1 MSDLVHSNSEELLL
15 HETGFSSSDS
25 DSEDTKTAGNESNGS
40 PNKILEMGDKCEKP
54 GRLPLPLGN
63 TTIETPTNFAL
74 TLDARSGSAVGK
86 RTDSVSPQD
95 FDVKYGSLNLKN
107 IHAGNRSG
115 SFNVQQEKLAKIDS
129 QLSTSPQR
137 KLPIP
142 NMAVNTNPNLK
153 GILIKPKR
161 ILPAKPDHLKVKSAQ
176 IRQSSKDDDKLE
188 QGLSL
193 AGDVVLHGQTE
204 SDFGEKQLTNSPPD
218 VDKIKTYFRKH
229 GPELIG
235 IENNGTEDSDL
246 SPDYVD
252 QTNAPVLKSEN
263 ESGYLTKDGDTVCVD
278 LKSPVNQTKTEEW
291 KMFESD
297 NKEEN
302 NNKMTSDTNVPR
314 SLERGIRSPSPKS
327 NTTWDRSSSGYSSD
341 ERPDPRSPPPVSSAG
356 TSSKHSLDNDDE
368 ILIPEIEAG
377 IASLTGPDKQ
387 LQDTGGGSQEA
398 DKTHTESAILD
409 RDNVTPENCSH
420 TLSVTPQPTRCVNCD
435 IMSKT
440 KTDLSLQTHSSA
452 FDSVIPGARQL
463 LMQKPSWTPP
473 AKIQYRKS
481 ASEAMI
487 NLRYPGKQTAPDT
500 HGGLEVLGKS
510 YRQQSNIT
518 APASQDEGENAGRS
532 DIPTP
537 GSGTGLEDGARESD
551 LSLDLTQ
558 VDTRNQEAT
567 KTRLIRQQLMTLR
580 SPRDMKMNMN
590 GR

>member
-1 MSDLVHSNSEELLL
+1 MSDLSNSNSALFL
-15 HETGFSSSDS
+15 HEFSDSSSDS
-25 DSEDTKTAGNESNGS
+25 DSEDSKTAGNESNGS
-40 PNKILEMGDKCEKP
+40 PNKILEMGDRCEKS

-74 TLDARSGSAVGK
+74 TLDTRSGSSVGK
-86 RTDSVSPQD
+86 HADSVSPHD
-95 FDVKYGSLNLKN
+95 FDVRYGSLNLKN
-107 IHAGNRSG
+107 THTGNRSG
-115 SFNVQQEKLAKIDS
+115 SFNVQQEKLAKSDS

-142 NMAVNTNPNLK
+142 NMALNTNPNLK

-176 IRQSSKDDDKLE
+176 IRQSSKVDDKLE

-193 AGDVVLHGQTE
+193 AGDVVLHGQTV
-204 SDFGEKQLTNSPPD
+204 SDLDEKQTTNLPTD

-229 GPELIG
+229 GPELIR
-235 IENNGTEDSDL
+235 IENNGTEELDR
-246 SPDYVD
+246 SPNCVD
-252 QTNAPVLKSEN
+252 QTIVPVLRSQN
-263 ESGYLTKDGDTVCVD
+263 ESGYLIIDETSSD
-278 LKSPVNQTKTEEW
+278 LKAPDNKTKIEEW
-291 KMFESD
+291 NNSEPG
-297 NKEEN
+297 KEEN
-302 NNKMTSDTNVPR
+302 NNKMTSDTNIPR

-377 IASLTGPDKQ
+377 IASLTGSGKQ
-387 LQDTGGGSQEA
+387 LVDTGADSQETA
-398 DKTHTESAILD
+398 KTNSESAILD

-440 KTDLSLQTHSSA
+440 KTDLGLQTHSSA
-452 FDSVIPGARQL
+452 FDSVMPGARQL
-463 LMQKPSWTPP
+463 FLQKPQWTPP
-473 AKIQYRKS
+473 TKIQYRKS

-500 HGGLEVLGKS
+500 HSGLEVLGKS
-510 YRQQSNIT
+510 YRQPSNVT
-518 APASQDEGENAGRS
+518 AHTSQEEGENVGRS

-537 GSGTGLEDGARESD
+537 GSTEGLDDGVRDSD
-551 LSLDLTQ
+551 LMLDLSEC
-558 VDTRNQEAT
+558 DGRSQEAV
-567 KTRLIRQQLMTLR
+567 KTRMIRQQLMTLR

>member
-1 MSDLVHSNSEELLL
+1 MSDLYKTNSALLFDEL
-15 HETGFSSSDS
+15 SDS
-25 DSEDTKTAGNESNGS
+25 DSEDSKTAGNESNDS
-40 PNKILEMGDKCEKP
+40 PSKFLEMGDKSEKS

-74 TLDARSGSAVGK
+74 NVDTRSGSSVGK
-86 RTDSVSPQD
+86 HADSVQSND
-95 FDVKYGSLNLKN
+95 SDVRNGSLNLKN
-107 IHAGNRSG
+107 QYAGNRSG

-142 NMAVNTNPNLK
+142 NMALNTNPNLK

-176 IRQSSKDDDKLE
+176 IRQSSKFDDKLD

-193 AGDVVLHGQTE
+193 AGDVVLHGQTVSN
-204 SDFGEKQLTNSPPD
+204 SDEKQTTNSPTD
-218 VDKIKTYFRKH
+218 VDKIKSYFRKH
-229 GPELIG
+229 GPKLTDSKYK
-235 IENNGTEDSDL
+235 GTEEIDL
-246 SPDYVD
+246 SPDYDD
-252 QTNAPVLKSEN
+252 QINVPVLRSQSEC
-263 ESGYLTKDGDTVCVD
+263 GYLIKDETARD
-278 LKSPVNQTKTEEW
+278 LKAPDNKAQTEEW
-291 KMFESD
+291 GTSD
-297 NKEEN
+297 SSKEEN

-314 SLERGIRSPSPKS
+314 SLEHGIRSPSPKS

-377 IASLTGPDKQ
+377 IASLTGSDKQ
-387 LQDTGGGSQEA
+387 LDTGA
-398 DKTHTESAILD
+398 DIRNTDKSYSESAILD
-409 RDNVTPENCSH
+409 SDNVTPENCSH
-420 TLSVTPQPTRCVNCD
+420 TLQRGLSVTPHPTRCANCD

-440 KTDLSLQTHSSA
+440 KTDLGLQTHSSA
-452 FDSVIPGARQL
+452 FESVMPGARQL
-463 LMQKPSWTPP
+463 FMQKPAWTSPT
-473 AKIQYRKS
+473 KIQYRKS

-487 NLRYPGKQTAPDT
+487 NLKHPGNKQTASGT

-510 YRQQSNIT
+510 CRQPSNVT
-518 APASQDEGENAGRS
+518 APTFREEGENGARYE
-532 DIPTP
+532 IPTP
-537 GSGTGLEDGARESD
+537 GSADIPDDGARDAD
-551 LSLDLTQ
+551 LTLDLLQ
-558 VDTRNQEAT
+558 CDARSQEAA
-567 KTRLIRQQLMTLR
+567 KTRMIRQQPITLS